1 MKKSIEIVGLPIV
14 CITEGT
20 EAGEVKSLVIN
31 PEKGT
36 VDFLTVEHAEWQV
49 SVKAIPFK
57 KIVGIGEYAVTIESE
72 NSIIDLNEIPI
83 ANQLVNKR
91 IKINDTRVMTRKGQ
105 LLGEAK
111 EFFVDEDNGL
121 ILGLQIGHKEKQVTI
136 ASSDVMTFGKDILVV
151 KEDVHFHSA
160 PEELAG
166 QNAVE
171 PEEIVAITI
180 PVSEMPAPAPAEPE
194 IVSEPVF
201 THEPKSMG
209 YASQPM
215 NDIKEKQLQLLEGKR
230 VLKDIYTK
238 SGHILVKKDSLLTA
252 EAIRHAQEEGPGIIV
267 ELSMNVEM

>member
-1 MKKSIEIVGLPIV
+1 MMKKSIEIVGLPIV
-14 CITEGT
+14 CISEGK

-105 LLGEAK
+105 LLGEAN
-111 EFFVDEDNGL
+111 EFFVDDDSGA
-121 ILGLQIGHKEKQVTI
+121 ILGIQVGQKDRQVVI
-136 ASSDVMTFGKDILVV
+136 ESADVLTFGKDILVV
-151 KEDVHFHSA
+151 KEDVHYYTA
-160 PEELAG
+160 PEQLEEEPEELAEETPEALEG
-166 QNAVE
+166 VVE
-171 PEEIVAITI
+171 E
-180 PVSEMPAPAPAEPE
+180 SPALTPAEPP
-194 IVSEPVF
+194 SA
-201 THEPKSMG
+201 SMLSFSNG
-209 YASQPM
+209 YSRQPM
-215 NDIKEKQLQLLEGKR
+215 DEIKEKQLQLLEGKR
-230 VLKDIYTK
+230 ILKDIYTK
-238 SGHILVKKDSLLTA
+238 SGHILVKKDSLLSA

>member
-1 MKKSIEIVGLPIV
+1 MKKSIEIVGLPII
-14 CITEGT
+14 CISEGT

-105 LLGEAK
+105 LLGEAQ
-111 EFFVDEDNGL
+111 EFYVDEDNGT
-121 ILGLQIGHKEKQVTI
+121 ILGLQIGQRDKQVI
-136 ASSDVMTFGKDILVV
+136 INSEDVMTFGKDILVV
-151 KEDVHFHSA
+151 KEDVKYYESPEQLMMQEEEIEEIIQASIPVTVSKPAPPA
-160 PEELAG
+160 PES
-166 QNAVE
+166 NKYV
-171 PEEIVAITI
+171 
-180 PVSEMPAPAPAEPE
+180 
-194 IVSEPVF
+194 
-201 THEPKSMG
+201 
-209 YASQPM
+209 SQPM
-215 NDIKEKQLQLLEGKR
+215 DEIKEKQLQLLAGKR
-230 VLKDIYTK
+230 VVKDIYTK
-238 SGHILVKKDSLLTA
+238 SGHILVKKDSLLS
-252 EAIRHAQEEGPGIIV
+252 EESIRQAQEEGPGIIV

>member
-1 MKKSIEIVGLPIV
+1 MKKSIEIVGLPII

-105 LLGEAK
+105 LLGEAR
-111 EFFVDEDNGL
+111 EFYVDEDNGT
-121 ILGLQIGHKEKQVTI
+121 ILGLQIAQRDKQVI
-136 ASSDVMTFGKDILVV
+136 IHSEDVMTFGKDILIV
-151 KEDVHFHSA
+151 KEDVRYFET
-160 PEELAG
+160 PEKLTADEAAADA
-166 QNAVE
+166 QAE
-171 PEEIVAITI
+171 IEEIEEITSRI
-180 PVSEMPAPAPAEPE
+180 ML
-194 IVSEPVF
+194 EPVEDEDH
-201 THEPKSMG
+201 TENVPDQMEE
-209 YASQPM
+209 
-215 NDIKEKQLQLLEGKR
+215 IKGKQLKLLQGKR
-230 VLKDIYTK
+230 VVKDIYAK
-238 SGHILVKKDSLLTA
+238 SGYLLASKDSVLT
-252 EAIRHAQEEGPGIIV
+252 EEIIRQAQDEGPGIIV